1 MIFSRWW
8 GKAGWRG
15 AGMVLLM
22 ISGLWAQ
29 EEQGPFPRILFQRP
43 AGIGGGAIQHFFS
56 RFDLVVHGGAGP
68 SAYALNE
75 SIHALNPRTLI
86 LGTSRQGVWPG
97 SFPPECFI
105 YRPHVAELTQTAKP
119 GDTEIFV
126 TSTAGFPPASEKY
139 RYAMIGGDEWF
150 NYTDLTPTSFT
161 GVSTSGDFFLQ
172 RIHPVGDSIKT
183 PIRFVGFG
191 MLQNITP
198 FAPLV
203 EGKPVWQHFIDKRFD
218 PAKQDFSYFD
228 GIFYDAYR
236 TFFYPDDIIGG
247 IDLDYNRIDDFEEH
261 GLKWVNAQWAD
272 GVKKMLTY
280 EKQKLLELNPGQYPL
295 IALNTGSALED
306 YSLEIC
312 DGMMWEGF
320 MRFAESW
327 EEMVR
332 VNRVWETSHD
342 PVYTM
347 IEDYDPEKRRAY
359 AKNKFAYM
367 RYGLT
372 TALMAGA
379 YYGRTFGDYYYISLY
394 YDEFDSDLGLPTSP
408 PQKLSSGAWA
418 RFFEKGVAISN
429 PTGASINVT
438 DAELRAASGYAGPY
452 YRFLGGQDPV
462 TNNGERFQFAQL
474 EGTLESPPKYIKGDG
489 ILLFTEPDT
498 IVSDIMVGNCFNNDT
513 SPASEKLLLEG
524 AWTEVKDPSTQVF
537 DENRNPC
544 YSQWS
549 DETED
554 GIGYAAANYPDRAA
568 TALFTPTIGVAGFYE
583 ISEWHGWAGNVGNS
597 GREASNAEVAVEVN
611 GVAKFRGR
619 INQREKAGRWNRIAV
634 VYLPAGTKGSVRLT
648 NAGADGV
655 VLADAMRFRF
665 LGQSSDVDS
674 EPPAAP
680 RNVRVIKP

>member
-1 MIFSRWW
+1 MVFLARAKRGFWGCVGFSW
-8 GKAGWRG
+8 
-15 AGMVLLM
+15 LLV
-22 ISGLWAQ
+22 SGLSAQ
-29 EEQGPFPRILFQRP
+29 ADPGPFPRIMFQRP
-43 AGIGGGAIQHFFS
+43 AGISGGAIQHFFS
-56 RFDLVVHGGAGP
+56 RFDLVAHGGAGP

-75 SIHALNPRTLI
+75 SIHALNPGTII

-105 YRPHVAELTQTAKP
+105 YRPNVAELTRAARP
-119 GDTEIFV
+119 GDREIFV

-150 NYTDLTPTSFT
+150 TYTDLTPTSFT
-161 GVSTSGDFFLQ
+161 GVSTSGDFYLT

-191 MLQNITP
+191 MLQNVTP

-203 EGKPVWQHFIDKRFD
+203 EGKPVWQYFVDKRFD

-228 GIFYDAYR
+228 GVFYDAYR
-236 TFFYPDDIIGG
+236 TFFYPDDIAGG
-247 IDLDYNRIDDFEEH
+247 IDLDYNRVDDFEEH

-280 EKQKLLELNPGQYPL
+280 ERQKLQEVNPGQYPL

-306 YSLEIC
+306 YSLEVC

-332 VNRVWETSHD
+332 VNRVWENAHN

-379 YYGRTFGDYYYISLY
+379 FYGRTFGDYYYISLY

-408 PQKLSSGAWA
+408 PQKLASGAWA
-418 RFFEKGVAISN
+418 RFFDKGVAISN
-429 PTGASINVT
+429 PTGSIITVT
-438 DAELRAASGYAGPY
+438 DGELRAASGYAGPY

-462 TNNGERFQFAQL
+462 TNNGERFQSIRL

-489 ILLFTEPDT
+489 ILLFTQPDT
-498 IVSDIMVGNCFNNDT
+498 IVSDIMIGNCFNNDT
-513 SPASEKLLLEG
+513 SPGNEKLELSG
-524 AWTEVKDPSTQVF
+524 AWTEIKDPSTQVF

-549 DETED
+549 DDSED
-554 GIGYAAANYPDRAA
+554 GIGYAAAYNPAQTA
-568 TALFTPTIGVAGFYE
+568 TALFTPTINVTGYYE
-583 ISEWHGWAGNVGNS
+583 ISEWHSWAGDVANS
-597 GREASNAEVAVEVN
+597 GREASNAAVTVEVN
-611 GVAKFRGR
+611 GASRFRGH
-619 INQREKAGRWNRIAV
+619 IDQRVKAGRWNRITV
-634 VYLPAGTKGSVRLT
+634 VHLPVGRGSSVRLT

-674 EPPAAP
+674 EPPSAP
-680 RNVRVIKP
+680 RNVRVIRP

>member
-1 MIFSRWW
+1 M
-8 GKAGWRG
+8 
-15 AGMVLLM
+15 
-22 ISGLWAQ
+22 
-29 EEQGPFPRILFQRP
+29 FQRP
-43 AGIGGGAIQHFFS
+43 AGISGGSVQNFFA
-56 RFDLVVHGGAGP
+56 RYDLVAHGGAGP
-68 SAYALNE
+68 SANALNE
-75 SIHALNPRTLI
+75 SIRALNPGVII

-105 YRPHVAELTQTAKP
+105 YRPYVPSLTRTANP
-119 GDTEIFV
+119 GDSEIHV
-126 TSTAGFPPASEKY
+126 TSTQGFPPASEKY
-139 RYAMIGGDEWF
+139 RYVLLGDEWF
-150 NYTDLTPTSFT
+150 TYTNLTTTSFT
-161 GVSTSGDFFLQ
+161 GVSTSGDFHLQ
-172 RIHPVGDSIKT
+172 RSHPVGDSLKT

-203 EGKPVWQHFIDKRFD
+203 DGVPVWQYFIDKRFD

-228 GIFYDAYR
+228 GVFYDAYR
-236 TFFYPDDIIGG
+236 TFFYPDDITGG
-247 IDLDYNRIDDFEEH
+247 IDLDYNRVDDFEEH

-272 GVKKMLTY
+272 GIRKMLNY
-280 EKQKLLELNPGQYPL
+280 ERQKLAQLNPGQPPI

-306 YSLEIC
+306 YSLEVC

-332 VNRVWETSHD
+332 INRVWENAHQ

-359 AKNKFAYM
+359 SKNKFAYM

-372 TALMAGA
+372 TSLMAGA

-394 YDEFDSDLGLPTSP
+394 YDEFDSDLGQPTSA
-408 PQKLSSGAWA
+408 PQKLAGGAWA
-418 RFFEKGVAISN
+418 RFFDKGVAISN
-429 PTGASINVT
+429 PTGAVITVT
-438 DAELRAASGYAGPY
+438 DAQLRAVSGYAGPY

-462 TNNGERFQFAQL
+462 TNNGQLFQSVTL

-489 ILLFTEPDT
+489 LLLFTRLDT
-498 IVSDIMVGNCFNNDT
+498 IVSDIMVGNCLNNDT
-513 SPASEKLLLEG
+513 SPSSEKAVLTG
-524 AWTEVKDPSTQVF
+524 AWTEVQDPSTQVF
-537 DENRNPC
+537 DGSRNPC

-554 GIGYAAANYPDRAA
+554 GIGYAAAYSPGSAA
-568 TALFTPTIGVAGFYE
+568 TATFTPTIGVPGYYE
-583 ISEWHGWAGNVGNS
+583 ISEWHGWAGSTANS
-597 GREASNAEVAVEVN
+597 GREASNAAVSVVVN
-611 GVAKFRGR
+611 GTGKYSGT
-619 INQREKAGRWNRIAV
+619 INQREKAGRWNRLTV
-634 VYLPAGTKGSVRLT
+634 VYLPAGTGSSVRLS
-648 NAGADGV
+648 NAGADGT

-665 LGQSSDVDS
+665 LGQSSELDT
-674 EPPAAP
+674 EPPVPP